1 MRSILRLTSIHLPC
15 PLLILLSPY
24 PTFLFW
30 ATSSTLKDLTPIYM
44 PTTSSPA
51 SSLLSSQNQT
61 HVPIGT
67 QRSFLGYST
76 DIWPPRVTETERASQ
91 HCCSICWPLVPFPLW
106 TPLPVWNPKVFWL
119 LSSLNPCISLVPAHI
134 MISPQTCLLILFSPF
149 HEQCCC
155 ANSVSQY

>member
-1 MRSILRLTSIHLPC
+1 MRSFLRLTSIHLPC

-30 ATSSTLKDLTPIYM
+30 ATSSTLKDLTRVYM

-51 SSLLSSQNQT
+51 SSPLSSQNQT

-76 DIWPPRVTETERASQ
+76 DIWPSTCDWNWTCLTTWLLNMLAAGSL
-91 HCCSICWPLVPFPLW
+91 SPL
-106 TPLPVWNPKVFWL
+106 TSLPVWNPKVFWL

-134 MISPQTCLLILFSPF
+134 MISPQKCLLILFSPF

-155 ANSVSQY
+155 ANSASQY